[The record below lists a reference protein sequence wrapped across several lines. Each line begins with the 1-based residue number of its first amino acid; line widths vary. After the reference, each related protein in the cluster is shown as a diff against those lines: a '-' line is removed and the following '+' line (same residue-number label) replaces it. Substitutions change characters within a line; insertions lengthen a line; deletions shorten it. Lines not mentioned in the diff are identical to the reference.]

1 MTYTLNQELLIDT
14 AVKEKVR
21 DLQQLLHDGKRM
33 LSDRQY
39 ETAKRE
45 LKAYQD
51 LLYQNRLN
59 RQIGR

>member
-14 AVKEKVR
+14 VVKEKVR
-21 DLQQLLHDGKRM
+21 DLQQLLHDGKHT

-59 RQIGR
+59 RQAGR